1 MNIFYRRVHLRS
13 ILSKLSHF
21 LLLKRK
27 FFFNSLTKPSNISFV
42 KHFLKSKS
50 FQKTKASSTTT
61 SCETN
66 RGHKIIP
73 NIFSVAMYTRLISR
87 MVLSTHEKSLS
98 TATLRYSCSRKLP
111 KIPRKLLATQQLFLK
126 LILFMDNPF

>member
-1 MNIFYRRVHLRS
+1 MNIFYRRVHLSS
-13 ILSKLSHF
+13 ILSKLSNF

-27 FFFNSLTKPSNISFV
+27 NFFNSLTKPSNISFV
-42 KHFLKSKS
+42 KRFLKSKS
-50 FQKTKASSTTT
+50 FQKTKASSTT

>member
-1 MNIFYRRVHLRS
+1 MNIFYRRVHLSS

-27 FFFNSLTKPSNISFV
+27 NFFNSLTKPSNISFV
-42 KHFLKSKS
+42 KRFLKSKS
-50 FQKTKASSTTT
+50 FQKTKASSTT

-73 NIFSVAMYTRLISR
+73 NIFSVTMYTRLISR

>member
-1 MNIFYRRVHLRS
+1 MNIFYRRVHLSS
-13 ILSKLSHF
+13 ILSKLSNF

-27 FFFNSLTKPSNISFV
+27 NFFNSLPKPSNISFV
-42 KHFLKSKS
+42 KRFLKSKS
-50 FQKTKASSTTT
+50 FQKTKASSTT

-73 NIFSVAMYTRLISR
+73 NIFSVTMYTRLISR

>member
-1 MNIFYRRVHLRS
+1 MNIFYRRVHLSS
-13 ILSKLSHF
+13 ILSKLSNF

-27 FFFNSLTKPSNISFV
+27 NFFNSLPKPSNISFV
-42 KHFLKSKS
+42 KRFLKSKS
-50 FQKTKASSTTT
+50 FQKTKASSTT

-87 MVLSTHEKSLS
+87 MVLSTLEKSLS

>member
-1 MNIFYRRVHLRS
+1 MNIFYRRVHLSS

-27 FFFNSLTKPSNISFV
+27 KFFNSLTKPSNISFV
-42 KHFLKSKS
+42 KRFLKSKS
-50 FQKTKASSTTT
+50 FQKTKASSTT

-73 NIFSVAMYTRLISR
+73 NIFSVTMYTRLISR
-87 MVLSTHEKSLS
+87 MVLSTHKKSLS

>member
-1 MNIFYRRVHLRS
+1 MNIFYRRVHLSS

-27 FFFNSLTKPSNISFV
+27 NFFNSLTKPSNISFV
-42 KHFLKSKS
+42 KRFLKSKS
-50 FQKTKASSTTT
+50 FQKTKASSTT

-73 NIFSVAMYTRLISR
+73 DIFSVTMYTRLISR
-87 MVLSTHEKSLS
+87 MVLSTHKKSLS
-98 TATLRYSCSRKLP
+98 TATLRYSCSQKLP

>member
-1 MNIFYRRVHLRS
+1 MNIFYRRVHLSS

-27 FFFNSLTKPSNISFV
+27 NFFNSLTKPSNISFV
-42 KHFLKSKS
+42 KRFLKSKS
-50 FQKTKASSTTT
+50 FQKTKASSTT

-73 NIFSVAMYTRLISR
+73 NIFSVTMYTRLISR

-111 KIPRKLLATQQLFLK
+111 KIPRKLLANQQLFLK

>member
-1 MNIFYRRVHLRS
+1 MNIFYRRVHLSS
-13 ILSKLSHF
+13 ILSKLSNF

-27 FFFNSLTKPSNISFV
+27 NFFNSLPKPSNISFV
-42 KHFLKSKS
+42 KRFLKSKS
-50 FQKTKASSTTT
+50 FQKTKASSTT

-98 TATLRYSCSRKLP
+98 RATLRYSCSRKLP

>member
-1 MNIFYRRVHLRS
+1 MNIFYRRVHLSS
-13 ILSKLSHF
+13 ILSKLSNF

-27 FFFNSLTKPSNISFV
+27 NFFNSLPKPSNISFV
-42 KHFLKSKS
+42 KRFLKSKS
-50 FQKTKASSTTT
+50 FQKTKASSTT

>member
-1 MNIFYRRVHLRS
+1 MNIFYRRVHLSS

-27 FFFNSLTKPSNISFV
+27 NFFNSLTKPSNISFV
-42 KHFLKSKS
+42 KRFLKSKS
-50 FQKTKASSTTT
+50 FQKTKASSTT

-73 NIFSVAMYTRLISR
+73 NIFSVTMYTRLISR
-87 MVLSTHEKSLS
+87 MVLSTHKKSLS
-98 TATLRYSCSRKLP
+98 TATLRYSCSQKLP

>member
-1 MNIFYRRVHLRS
+1 MNIFYRRVHLSS

-27 FFFNSLTKPSNISFV
+27 IFFNSLTKPSNISFV
-42 KHFLKSKS
+42 KRFLKSKS
-50 FQKTKASSTTT
+50 FQKTKASSTT

-73 NIFSVAMYTRLISR
+73 DIFSVTMYTRLISR
-87 MVLSTHEKSLS
+87 MVLSTHKKSLS
-98 TATLRYSCSRKLP
+98 TATLRYSCSQKLP

>member
-1 MNIFYRRVHLRS
+1 MNIFYRRVHLSS

-27 FFFNSLTKPSNISFV
+27 NFFNSLTKPSNISFV
-42 KHFLKSKS
+42 KRFLKSKS
-50 FQKTKASSTTT
+50 FQKTKASSTT

-66 RGHKIIP
+66 RGHEIIP
-73 NIFSVAMYTRLISR
+73 NIFSVTMYTRLISR
-87 MVLSTHEKSLS
+87 MVLSTHKKSLS
-98 TATLRYSCSRKLP
+98 TATLRYSCSQKLP

>member
-1 MNIFYRRVHLRS
+1 MNIFYRRVHLSS

-27 FFFNSLTKPSNISFV
+27 NFFNSLTKPSNISFV
-42 KHFLKSKS
+42 KRFLKFKS
-50 FQKTKASSTTT
+50 FQKAKASSTT

-73 NIFSVAMYTRLISR
+73 NIFSVTMYTRLISR
-87 MVLSTHEKSLS
+87 MVLSTHKKSLS
-98 TATLRYSCSRKLP
+98 TATLRYSCSQKLP

>member
-1 MNIFYRRVHLRS
+1 MNIFYRRVHLSS
-13 ILSKLSHF
+13 ILSKLSNF
-21 LLLKRK
+21 LLLKSK
-27 FFFNSLTKPSNISFV
+27 NFFNSLPKPSTISFV
-42 KHFLKSKS
+42 KRFLKSKS
-50 FQKTKASSTTT
+50 FQKTKASSTT

-126 LILFMDNPF
+126 LILFMDNLF

>member
-1 MNIFYRRVHLRS
+1 MNIFYRRVHLSS
-13 ILSKLSHF
+13 ILSKLSNF

-27 FFFNSLTKPSNISFV
+27 NFFNSLTKPSNISFV
-42 KHFLKSKS
+42 KRFLKSKS
-50 FQKTKASSTTT
+50 FQKTKASSTT

-73 NIFSVAMYTRLISR
+73 NIFSVTMYTRLISR
-87 MVLSTHEKSLS
+87 MVLSTHKKSLS
-98 TATLRYSCSRKLP
+98 TATLRYSCSQKLP